1 MWTQTVDLEKWH
13 WLDWVLGAARG
24 MASLGDRVVMG
35 GQCRQANPGVLCSIQ
50 RPPRIPSEEKK
61 ERKEARHR
69 CRNVRLMSGC
79 RAVRPRAE
87 LARIHSRIREQGMVE
102 AGTKPKWLL
111 GAPTDQA
118 MPNEDGNVVV
128 AK

>member
-35 GQCRQANPGVLCSIQ
+35 GQCRQASPGVLCSIQ

-61 ERKEARHR
+61 ERKNLIYGFQQHGGA
-69 CRNVRLMSGC
+69 
-79 RAVRPRAE
+79 
-87 LARIHSRIREQGMVE
+87 SRRM
-102 AGTKPKWLL
+102 
-111 GAPTDQA
+111 
-118 MPNEDGNVVV
+118 MPLHQ
-128 AK
+128 